1 MNSKELTNF
10 VNVKDFRKNS
20 ILYFTNKMKLKL
32 KYIKLLIYIC
42 LVLYFIDL
50 IMIIIFP
57 YIFYHI
63 INILA
68 ILSKVFSLIF
78 IFFSLKNKIENIS
91 KLEYKL
97 LKQIIIIESIVSIIF
112 YIDLFY
118 IVIHNIIHMNKMF
131 LKIFERSIAEITILI
146 FSIIIYI
153 LINFIIPLNLLTK
166 IIDLKYNILE
176 IDYEKEKKDYKK
188 IRISDETSR
197 SEFFHNP

>member
-1 MNSKELTNF
+1 MNSKELNNF

-32 KYIKLLIYIC
+32 KYIKLLIYMC
-42 LVLYFIDL
+42 LVLYLIDL
-50 IMIIIFP
+50 IMILIFP

-68 ILSKVFSLIF
+68 IFLKIVSLSF
-78 IFFSLKNKIENIS
+78 IFFSLKNKYENIS
-91 KLEYKL
+91 MLEYKL
-97 LKQIIIIESIVSIIF
+97 IKQIIIIESIVSIIF
-112 YIDLFY
+112 YIDLIY
-118 IVIHNIIHMNKMF
+118 IIMHNIIHMNNVF

-153 LINFIIPLNLLTK
+153 LVNSIIPLNFFTK
-166 IIDLKYNILE
+166 IIDLKNNILDF
-176 IDYEKEKKDYKK
+176 DYEKEKKVYKK
-188 IRISDETSR
+188 VRLNDETSR